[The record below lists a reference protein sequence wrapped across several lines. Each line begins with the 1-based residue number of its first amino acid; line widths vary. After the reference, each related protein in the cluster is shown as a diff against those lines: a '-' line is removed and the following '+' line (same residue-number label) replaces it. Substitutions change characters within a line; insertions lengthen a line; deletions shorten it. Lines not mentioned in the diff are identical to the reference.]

1 MSIEGILKTEKI
13 QVYYKKGKITDLVNG
28 IVGEISYNP
37 NFNAG
42 ASGTAYRY
50 TVGWLPGMNT
60 LGKNKKS
67 ERKARSD
74 DFDIKIY
81 NSENK
86 VLSEGYGC
94 WLSHLIIDEK
104 LFWRIEDELPKWN
117 DFGVL
122 NDGTKILESDT
133 RNRQDV
139 PPMISKNWEEAENAK
154 LQLEEQQRKDKKL
167 RASKK

>member
-1 MSIEGILKTEKI
+1 M
-13 QVYYKKGKITDLVNG
+13 V
-28 IVGEISYNP
+28 
-37 NFNAG
+37 
-42 ASGTAYRY
+42 
-50 TVGWLPGMNT
+50 
-60 LGKNKKS
+60 
-67 ERKARSD
+67 
-74 DFDIKIY
+74 
-81 NSENK
+81 
-86 VLSEGYGC
+86 SEGYGC

-139 PPMISKNWEEAENAK
+139 PPMIEKNWEEAEKAK